1 MYKILGTAG
10 AVIAALSVAGWT
22 VSSRAQQDPPPA
34 PQGGA
39 ASQAGEK
46 LDDLGRAIRRSFADA
61 EDTVREG
68 LNRTGE
74 TVREGFTRTRE
85 TVQGMGVVSRV
96 YGRLHWDKALHS
108 SQFVVK
114 AEGGTVTIRGTV
126 PDEAAKA
133 KAISLTHDTFGV
145 THVIVQL
152 RVVAPSIG
160 TTSSKTTV
168 EPKTTVSSKT
178 TLEPN

>member
-1 MYKILGTAG
+1 
-10 AVIAALSVAGWT
+10 
-22 VSSRAQQDPPPA
+22 
-34 PQGGA
+34 
-39 ASQAGEK
+39 
-46 LDDLGRAIRRSFADA
+46 
-61 EDTVREG
+61 
-68 LNRTGE
+68 
-74 TVREGFTRTRE
+74 
-85 TVQGMGVVSRV
+85 MGVVSRV
-96 YGRLHWDKALHS
+96 YGRLHWDKSLHS